1 MDFDTETWD
10 SSSTDLQSDQ
20 ANKREEFSSKEGE
33 QPIHTYIFGVFG
45 FILQI
50 FFSIGISASQDIL
63 EETLVPTP
71 VVLISASIPFSLIT
85 SILPYFV
92 LKLAQAVL
100 LVPIVFLSI
109 TGVLLYALVEH
120 VVVRVTGVIV
130 VSTGVAIGEVTFVAM
145 TALYSDS
152 AMSSYAAGTGIGFVI
167 GPLYYAGKQIPTKIE
182 ILDEILTPR
191 AQFRSLVIA
200 ETFCVLL
207 THETCP

>member
-1 MDFDTETWD
+1 MEFGTETLD

-20 ANKREEFSSKEGE
+20 TNKNEAFSSKGE
-33 QPIHTYIFGVFG
+33 QPIHTFIFGVFG

-71 VVLISASIPFSLIT
+71 VVLISASLPFFFIT

-92 LKLAQAVL
+92 LKLAQEVL
-100 LVPIVFLSI
+100 LVPISLLSI

-120 VVVRVTGVIV
+120 VVLRVTGVII

-145 TALYSDS
+145 TALYSDA
-152 AMSSYAAGTGIGFVI
+152 AMSSYATGTGIGFII
-167 GPLYYAGKQIPTKIE
+167 GPLYYAGKQITDKGSDFKKRN
-182 ILDEILTPR
+182 LD
-191 AQFRSLVIA
+191 AKRSNSDCRSWLKYFV
-200 ETFCVLL
+200 FY
-207 THETCP
+207 